1 MHKEVAV
8 SDFYSSIAEHY
19 DYIFPLSDVTLQM
32 LVEVADVPS
41 KRILDVACGSGSYA
55 HALQSLGHEVVAIDN
70 DERMLELAEAKD
82 DTLDLRHMEMKDI
95 RRLEGGF
102 DLIYCIGNSLV
113 HLDSLE
119 AIDRFIQ
126 HSYDLLHTDGS
137 LLVQIINYDRI
148 LDSEIDHLPTIT
160 NDRLS
165 FERHYHR
172 TEEGIDFHTL
182 LHVDDEQFENHVTL
196 YPVLFDDLIDSF
208 DRAGF
213 IGIQVFENFQG
224 DSFDP
229 KTSYMLIL
237 LATK

>member
-1 MHKEVAV
+1 M
-8 SDFYSSIAEHY
+8 SDFYTSIAAHY

-55 HALQSLGHEVVAIDN
+55 HALQALGHEVVAVDN
-70 DERMLELAEAKD
+70 DARMLELAKAKD
-82 DTLDLRHMEMKDI
+82 ETLDLRLLEMTDI
-95 RRLEGGF
+95 DHLEGGF
-102 DLIYCIGNSLV
+102 DLIFCIGNSLV
-113 HLDSLE
+113 HLENLE
-119 AIDRFIQ
+119 AIERFIEDC
-126 HSYDLLHTDGS
+126 YDLLHTDGS

-160 NDRLS
+160 NEHLC
-165 FERHYHR
+165 FERFYHR
-172 TEEGIDFHTL
+172 THQGIDFHTV
-182 LHVDDEQFENHVTL
+182 LHVDAERFENHVTL
-196 YPVLFDDLIDSF
+196 YPVLYDDLIDRF
-208 DRAGF
+208 DQAGF

-229 KTSYMLIL
+229 KTSYSLII